1 MKKRLGLTTLL
12 FAMNANAAL
21 INFESTSASNSGALI
36 NYDNVV
42 TPTSIV
48 GDAIFTLNVNGD
60 FNSNYEYADLVLNGF
75 SLGRILDS
83 NTSNDLFNFTNDV
96 GNQSIST
103 ITGTATISESVFSSL
118 ISDGFL
124 DFSFDASSS
133 VNCCGTINELSGT
146 ISFTESTSI
155 PEPAPLMLLGL
166 GLLGFAKL
174 RKKK

>member
-1 MKKRLGLTTLL
+1 M
-12 FAMNANAAL
+12 
-21 INFESTSASNSGALI
+21 
-36 NYDNVV
+36 D
-42 TPTSIV
+42 
-48 GDAIFTLNVNGD
+48 
-60 FNSNYEYADLVLNGF
+60 GF

-103 ITGTATISESVFSSL
+103 ITGTATLSESVFSSL